1 MALSAAMTQPKPPV
15 AERRPETVE
24 HHGKARTDD
33 YAWLRDPEWRDVLRD
48 PSKLSAD
55 IRAHLEAE
63 NAHTEAILAPYE
75 GLREKLVAEMR
86 GRMPE
91 ADASVPAP
99 DGPWAYFNRFRE
111 GGQHPQWCRIPRD
124 GDPEAD
130 ATLLLDGDKQAEGTD
145 FFRILAARHSPDH
158 RLLAWASDT
167 AGNELYTIRI
177 RDLESGEDLAVAIE
191 GNNGG
196 FAWANDSATL
206 FYLLVDE
213 NHRASS
219 VWRRR
224 VDRPD
229 EEPVLVYKED
239 DPGFFLGVSRL
250 AAGRYLSIDAH
261 QRNTSEVY
269 LVDAD
274 DPAAPPRVVAERT
287 EGIEYDVEHHGDRL
301 IIKTNADDCEDYKLV
316 TAPLADPGRENW
328 TDLVPHRPGCLIRGY
343 DLFER
348 FLVRLE
354 VQNALPRI
362 VVRELEG
369 GDEYAIAFDEEAYDL
384 NLGGGFEYVTTTLR
398 FGYSSMTT
406 PAQVFDYDM
415 ASRART
421 LRKTQKVPS
430 GHDPAAYVTRRIT
443 ATADDGTEIPVSIL
457 TRADAVLDGSAP
469 LLLYGYGSYG
479 ISMPASFGTN
489 RFSLVDRG
497 FVYAIAHIRG
507 GMEGGYRWYREGRRE
522 AKTNTFTDYIAC
534 AEALI
539 AADYTKAG
547 RIVGH
552 GGSAGGMLMGA
563 VANLRPDLFAG
574 IVAEVPF
581 VDVLNTMC
589 DDSLPLTPPE
599 FPEWGNPIAD
609 PEVFQRIAGYS
620 PYDNVREQH
629 YPSMLVTA
637 GITDPRVTYWEP
649 AKWVAKLRQ
658 HKADDNLLLLKTEM
672 AAGHAGA
679 AGRFDKLE
687 EVALA
692 YNFALLAVG
701 LADKEIER

>member
-1 MALSAAMTQPKPPV
+1 MTRPSPPA

-24 HHGKARTDD
+24 LHGISRTDD

-48 PSKLSAD
+48 PTKLSPD
-55 IRAHLEAE
+55 IRAYLEAE
-63 NAHTEAILAPYE
+63 NAHTEAVLGPYE
-75 GLREKLVAEMR
+75 ELKRRLVAEMR
-86 GRMPE
+86 ARMPE
-91 ADASVPAP
+91 EDASVPSP

-124 GDPEAD
+124 GAPETD
-130 ATLLLDGDKQAEGTD
+130 ATLLLDGDKEAEGRD
-145 FFRILAARHSPDH
+145 FFRIVAARHSPDH
-158 RLLAWASDT
+158 RLLAWATDT
-167 AGNELYTIRI
+167 AGNELYTIRV
-177 RDLESGEDLAVAIE
+177 RDLDSGTDLAIAIE

-196 FAWANDSATL
+196 FAWANDSRTL

-229 EEPVLVYKED
+229 EEAVLVYRED
-239 DPGFFLGVSRL
+239 DPGFFLGVARL
-250 AAGRYLSIDAH
+250 AAGRFLAIDAH

-274 DPAAPPRVVAERT
+274 DPASPPRVVAERT
-287 EGIEYDVEHHGDRL
+287 EGIEYAVEQHGDRL
-301 IIKTNADDCEDYKLV
+301 IIRTNADDCEDYKLV
-316 TAPLADPGRENW
+316 TAPLAAPGRENW
-328 TDLVPHRPGCLIRGY
+328 VDLVPHRPGCLIRGY
-343 DLFER
+343 DLFEQH
-348 FLVRLE
+348 LVRLE
-354 VQNALPRI
+354 TENALPRI
-362 VVRELEG
+362 VVRDLASDAEH
-369 GDEYAIAFDEEAYDL
+369 AIAFDEAAYAL
-384 NLGGGFEYVTTTLR
+384 NLGGGFEYATTALR

-443 ATADDGTEIPVSIL
+443 ATASDGTEIPVSIL
-457 TRADAVLDGSAP
+457 ARADVALDGTAP

-489 RFSLVDRG
+489 RLSLVDRG
-497 FVYAIAHIRG
+497 VVYAIAHIRG

-539 AADYTKAG
+539 DAGYTAVG

-581 VDVLNTMC
+581 VDVLSTMC
-589 DDSLPLTPPE
+589 DASLPLTPPE
-599 FPEWGNPIAD
+599 FPEWGNPIED
-609 PEVFQRIAGYS
+609 PEVFRRIAAYS
-620 PYDNVREQH
+620 PYDNVAARA
-629 YPSMLVTA
+629 YPAMLVTA

-649 AKWVAKLRQ
+649 AKWVARLREL
-658 HKADDNLLLLKTEM
+658 KTDDSLLLLKTEM

-692 YNFALLAVG
+692 YTFALLTVG
-701 LADKEIER
+701 LADKELDR